1 MNIKKFNDICLNITD
16 GTHST
21 VVDNPLGSYY
31 LLSCK
36 NVKDGHINITSSDRK
51 IDSNTINQLRKRT
64 KMNKGDVVLT
74 TVGTIGESSVIE
86 YENPNYE
93 FQRSVA
99 IIKPNNNIVESKYLH
114 YYLISPLGQ
123 SIVKSRIKGA
133 AQPCLFLNDIKDIE
147 INLPSLIEQ
156 QHIVN
161 TIGSIDELI
170 ENYQS
175 QADKICQTLEQA
187 LSVHDYRC
195 LINEYDPFIIK
206 SGIVKFDKEKTYLD
220 TSCVEGINNI
230 SSGELIT
237 YSKRPSR
244 ANMLPIANSVWFA
257 KMKDSNKI
265 IIVTD
270 SDDDLLNKH
279 ILSTGFM
286 GIQATQSLPMSL
298 LTAIIISND
307 FKIQRDLN
315 SVGTTMAGVNNETF
329 LKIQVPKLNET
340 EINDFE
346 NKYSPLVSQL
356 SYLRRKIIL
365 LKGVKDKLLKKY
377 F

>member
-161 TIGSIDELI
+161 T
-170 ENYQS
+170 
-175 QADKICQTLEQA
+175 
-187 LSVHDYRC
+187 
-195 LINEYDPFIIK
+195 
-206 SGIVKFDKEKTYLD
+206 
-220 TSCVEGINNI
+220 
-230 SSGELIT
+230 
-237 YSKRPSR
+237 
-244 ANMLPIANSVWFA
+244 
-257 KMKDSNKI
+257 
-265 IIVTD
+265 
-270 SDDDLLNKH
+270 
-279 ILSTGFM
+279 
-286 GIQATQSLPMSL
+286 
-298 LTAIIISND
+298 
-307 FKIQRDLN
+307 
-315 SVGTTMAGVNNETF
+315 
-329 LKIQVPKLNET
+329 
-340 EINDFE
+340 
-346 NKYSPLVSQL
+346 
-356 SYLRRKIIL
+356 LRRNAYGIIN
-365 LKGVKDKLLKKY
+365 
-377 F
+377 

>member
-161 TIGSIDELI
+161 TIGSVDDLI
-170 ENYQS
+170 ESNANFISKFQQYLSQIYKLYCLDINYEVELNS
-175 QADKICQTLEQA
+175 LIVRTGKTLKNKEWFGSNVLD
-187 LSVHDYRC
+187 LSTMP
-195 LINEYDPFIIK
+195 N
-206 SGIVKFDKEKTYLD
+206 
-220 TSCVEGINNI
+220 NNI
-230 SSGELIT
+230 
-237 YSKRPSR
+237 
-244 ANMLPIANSVWFA
+244 F
-257 KMKDSNKI
+257 
-265 IIVTD
+265 
-270 SDDDLLNKH
+270 
-279 ILSTGFM
+279 
-286 GIQATQSLPMSL
+286 
-298 LTAIIISND
+298 
-307 FKIQRDLN
+307 
-315 SVGTTMAGVNNETF
+315 
-329 LKIQVPKLNET
+329 
-340 EINDFE
+340 INDFSCGE
-346 NKYSPLVSQL
+346 NFTTNIKTLNNLDLVYGSIRPYFKKAGFALDVDYIAGSVYSFMPLDEKNYLWLLACICSDDFHLFTSSNSQGTKMPIINWDTF
-356 SYLRRKIIL
+356 SSFKIRYDSKIIHEFNKQVQPL
-365 LKGVKDKLLKKY
+365 FDLCVIKAREIRRLKAIKEKLLSKY